1 MSEVLT
7 RVELRYEQDVVYA
20 RQRARL
26 LAELLGFDRG
36 DQTRLSTAVSEI
48 ARNAYQ
54 YGGGGEVAFGVEG
67 LAKAQLFAI
76 TIRDSGPGI
85 QNLEAILEGT
95 YTSSTGMG
103 LGLLGARR
111 LVDRCHVETRPG
123 QGTTVSLGMTLPR
136 TAPAVT
142 PEVLRQI
149 AEALVTTQ
157 AESPLEETRRQ
168 NRELLSALDLLRQ
181 RDEELTRVNREL
193 TDTNTGMIALYSD
206 LEAQAGQLRE
216 AQKILRARNEE
227 LSAFTYTV
235 SHDLNAPLRGIAGYA
250 AELDRKHRTG
260 LSERALFCITQVLAA
275 THNLDQLIEDLLR
288 YSRLDADMPAV
299 TEVNLRGL
307 VDTILQDRSLVIAE
321 LGAEVT
327 LDIPL
332 ATLQTRERALSQV
345 LANLIDNALK
355 YSREANPPRLGIRA
369 EALETCWRIQI
380 CDNGIGFDMKY
391 HDRIFGLFNRLVR
404 SDEYEGTG
412 AGLAIAKK
420 LLDQQGGRIW
430 AEAAPGQGATFFV
443 EVSRP
448 GDRE

>member
-1 MSEVLT
+1 
-7 RVELRYEQDVVYA
+7 
-20 RQRARL
+20 
-26 LAELLGFDRG
+26 
-36 DQTRLSTAVSEI
+36 
-48 ARNAYQ
+48 
-54 YGGGGEVAFGVEG
+54 
-67 LAKAQLFAI
+67 
-76 TIRDSGPGI
+76 
-85 QNLEAILEGT
+85 
-95 YTSSTGMG
+95 
-103 LGLLGARR
+103 
-111 LVDRCHVETRPG
+111 
-123 QGTTVSLGMTLPR
+123 MTLPR